1 VGAGAAHAMKIQR
14 VVLDTNVL
22 LSTLVFTGGQLQTLR
37 LHWQSKK
44 FIPVACKETVEELI
58 RVLGYSKFNMSE
70 QRRDDLLADYLPYI
84 EIVELPPQRSH
95 PHLPICRDQKDQVFL
110 ELAFFGQADTLVSGD
125 KDLLDLDASL
135 LTHTRFRVLS
145 PQAFLAASAL

>member
-1 VGAGAAHAMKIQR
+1 VGAGAAHAMKLQR

-22 LSTLVFTGGQLQTLR
+22 LSALVFTGGQLQTLR

-44 FIPVACKETVEELI
+44 FIPVACKETVSELI

-84 EIVELPPQRSH
+84 EIVELPPHRLH
-95 PHLPICRDQKDQVFL
+95 AHMPICRDQNDQVFL
-110 ELAFFGQADTLVSGD
+110 ELAFFGQVDTLVSGD
-125 KDLLDLDASL
+125 KDLLDLDDSL